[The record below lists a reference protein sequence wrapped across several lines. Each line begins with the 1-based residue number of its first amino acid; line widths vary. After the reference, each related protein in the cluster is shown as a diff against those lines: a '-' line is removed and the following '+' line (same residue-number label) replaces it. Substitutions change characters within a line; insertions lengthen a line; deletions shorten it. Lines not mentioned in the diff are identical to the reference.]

1 MQASIFKGKEVLLG
15 DVSVS
20 VVEEASLSTW
30 VGFVYLPPGG
40 ELAEGEYELSLED
53 GRSGTVLVVSVKDG
67 IARFRGLGPL
77 A

>member
-1 MQASIFKGKEVLLG
+1 MPA
-15 DVSVS
+15 VSFRVPKTAELVAHRLRRQIIS
-20 VVEEASLSTW
+20 
-30 VGFVYLPPGG
+30 G